1 MEKGESRKMEVHERR
16 WSRDGKR
23 GKEEKGGGMRVA
35 QRRGEQSER
44 TRNGEAR
51 GNERGARAALQ
62 YPTLDNGKHHLSVRP
77 CDSVRASSVQV
88 IGSFSEERNST
99 CTLQIAYIRSV
110 DVNRTP
116 ARNRLTK
123 RQVPRNFRE
132 NIRLIHYRRD
142 YSSFQFGL
150 PQTICEMLLKINSA
164 FLSLRYVV
172 YCNGISLLN

>member
-16 WSRDGKR
+16 WSRGSER
-23 GKEEKGGGMRVA
+23 GKEEKGRGMRVA

-44 TRNGEAR
+44 TRNGEVR

-99 CTLQIAYIRSV
+99 CTLQIACIRSV
-110 DVNRTP
+110 DVSWTP

-123 RQVPRNFRE
+123 RRGSEKFPGEYPANPLSE
-132 NIRLIHYRRD
+132 RL
-142 YSSFQFGL
+142 
-150 PQTICEMLLKINSA
+150 
-164 FLSLRYVV
+164 
-172 YCNGISLLN
+172 